1 MTTSTTTDWLALDI
15 GSKRHAWASETH
27 GKRDNGTVENTA
39 KALRTFLKGHLR
51 KGATL
56 RVLVEATGVYYLDT
70 ALLAHELGAQVM
82 VINPRA
88 AHHFAQ
94 ALNQRNKTDTLDA
107 AMLLECLQRMPFQAW
122 QPPHKAYL
130 QLRSYGRFLVQLT
143 EMNAANKN
151 RLHALAST
159 ADSPRLLRLELQRII
174 HDTDKR
180 IARLRTQA
188 IALIRKDAA
197 LTERFEAMCTAKGI
211 ADISAV
217 SVLSEL
223 ITLPTTLSSRACVS
237 YAGLDPRVFE
247 SGTSVHKPPR
257 ISRHGNAYL
266 RRALFLPAQ
275 SAAQH
280 DPLARAFKE
289 RLIAR
294 GKKPMQAIV
303 AVMRKLLT
311 ALWAIMKHPAS
322 YDSSR
327 LYAHLEKA

>member
-1 MTTSTTTDWLALDI
+1 MTTSPTTAWLALDI
-15 GSKRHAWASETH
+15 GSKRHAWASEIH
-27 GKRDNGTVENTA
+27 GKRENGTVENTT
-39 KALRTFLKGHLR
+39 KALQTFLKGRLHQD
-51 KGATL
+51 ATL

-70 ALLAHELGAQVM
+70 ALLAHALGAEVM
-82 VINPRA
+82 VINPRS

-94 ALNQRNKTDTLDA
+94 ALNQRNKTDKLDA
-107 AMLLECLQRMPFQAW
+107 AMLLECLRRMPFQVW
-122 QPPHKAYL
+122 QPPCKAYL

-143 EMNAANKN
+143 ETNTANKN

-159 ADSPRLLRLELQRII
+159 ADCPRLLRIELQRII
-174 HDTDKR
+174 HDLDTR

-188 IALIRKDAA
+188 IALIHKDAK
-197 LTERFEAMCTAKGI
+197 LTERFEALCTVKGI
-211 ADISAV
+211 ADTSAV
-217 SVLSEL
+217 SILSEL

-237 YAGLDPRVFE
+237 YAGLDPRLFE
-247 SGTSVHKPPR
+247 SGTSVHKAPR

-280 DPLARAFKE
+280 DPLTRAFKE

-311 ALWAIMKHPAS
+311 ALWAITKNPAP

-327 LYAHLEKA
+327 LYAVIEKA

>member
-1 MTTSTTTDWLALDI
+1 MATSTTAWLALDI
-15 GSKRHAWASETH
+15 GSKRHAWASEIR
-27 GKRDNGTVENTA
+27 GKRDNGTVENTVN
-39 KALRTFLKGHLR
+39 ALQAFLQGRLR
-51 KGATL
+51 PGVTW

-70 ALLAHELGAQVM
+70 ALLAHELGAEVM
-82 VINPRA
+82 VINPRT

-94 ALNQRNKTDTLDA
+94 ALNRRNKTDQLDA

-122 QPPHKAYL
+122 QPPSKAFL

-143 EMNAANKN
+143 ETNTAHKN
-151 RLHALAST
+151 RLHALCSSK
-159 ADSPRLLRLELQRII
+159 DCPRLLRIELQRII
-174 HDTDKR
+174 HDLDQR

-188 IALIRKDAA
+188 ITLIRKDAA
-197 LTERFEAMCTAKGI
+197 LTQRFEALCTAKGI
-211 ADISAV
+211 ADVSAV
-217 SVLSEL
+217 ALLSEL

-247 SGTSVHKPPR
+247 SGTSVRKPPR
-257 ISRHGNAYL
+257 ISRHGNKYL

-294 GKKPMQAIV
+294 GKKPLQAIV
-303 AVMRKLLT
+303 AIMRKMLT
-311 ALWAIMKHPAS
+311 AIWAIMRSPAP
-322 YDSSR
+322 YDSAR
-327 LYAHLEKA
+327 LYASLEKA